1 MRAIKSL
8 RQRKY
13 FEAEKVLDKMYQQNL
28 NTSGEEEMLN
38 FL

>member
-1 MRAIKSL
+1 MRAMKSL
-8 RQRKY
+8 RQRMY
-13 FEAEKVLDKMYQQNL
+13 FEAEKVLDKMYQQSL

>member
-28 NTSGEEEMLN
+28 NTCGEEEKLN

>member
-1 MRAIKSL
+1 M
-8 RQRKY
+8 Y

>member
-1 MRAIKSL
+1 M
-8 RQRKY
+8 Y

-28 NTSGEEEMLN
+28 NTSGEEETLN